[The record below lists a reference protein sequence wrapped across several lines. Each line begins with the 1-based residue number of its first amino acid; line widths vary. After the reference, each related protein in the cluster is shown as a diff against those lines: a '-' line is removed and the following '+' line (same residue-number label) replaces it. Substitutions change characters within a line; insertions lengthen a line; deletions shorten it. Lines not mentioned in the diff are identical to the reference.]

1 MLCDALKRQS
11 CPLQTLRYDPPTP
24 LSVCSTILGYGGTQ
38 TIGTCCRHLMLTFNF
53 HLLMSGYEII
63 FPQVPSVV
71 LTEKMSRRRQKLNLE
86 TKRLD
91 LGFVY
96 LRGSCGGQRLSHQG
110 NGITA
115 LIWCFWKV
123 CLWTVLVTE
132 VQWVSARLRSMFF
145 GVSLLSNRSN
155 L

>member
-1 MLCDALKRQS
+1 MLCDALKLQS

-24 LSVCSTILGYGGTQ
+24 LSVCSMILGYGGTQ
-38 TIGTCCRHLMLTFNF
+38 TTGTCRHLMLTFSF

-96 LRGSCGGQRLSHQG
+96 LRGE
-110 NGITA
+110 
-115 LIWCFWKV
+115 
-123 CLWTVLVTE
+123 LWRP
-132 VQWVSARLRSMFF
+132 AI
-145 GVSLLSNRSN
+145 VSLGKWNHSSYMVFLESLFVDCISYRGPVGQCQTQKHVLWSEFAV
-155 L
+155 